1 MSTDDGRI
9 ARAVDNALRYPGA
22 AYRLLFAVVVGFFL
36 VFAGFPIYWL
46 LVVAVTPTGA
56 APGLV
61 PESVTATNVLV
72 VVVGSEFLRYVFNSL
87 VIAACTTVAV
97 VVVASLAG
105 YAFGRL
111 EFPGKRALLIVTL
124 CVAYFPPVAFVIP
137 LFRLLS
143 GALEVSVFGVTA
155 TSPDL
160 FNTPAG
166 PGIPLTGLTMP
177 LAIFILTTF
186 FERIPDTLEDAARVE
201 GTTRLGA
208 LVRVIVPLSRPGIA
222 TAAVLTFL
230 QVYTEFFFS
239 LLMTNG
245 DPQDWAPIVPVI
257 RGLRNANASFAAAAA
272 VIALVPVVL
281 LLALADDHVVAGLT
295 AGYR

>member
-1 MSTDDGRI
+1 MATDDGRI
-9 ARAVDNALRYPGA
+9 ARATDNAIRYPTA
-22 AYRLLFAVVVGFFL
+22 VYRLLFVVATGFFL
-36 VFAGFPIYWL
+36 LFALFPLYWL
-46 LVVAVTPTGA
+46 LVVSVTPTGTSPA
-56 APGLV
+56 LV
-61 PESVTATNVLV
+61 PAAATPANYLAVAAA
-72 VVVGSEFLRYVFNSL
+72 EFLRYVFNSL
-87 VIAACTTVAV
+87 VIAGSTTVVV
-97 VVVASLAG
+97 VVVAALAG

-111 EFPGKRALLIVTL
+111 EFPGKRVLLLITL

-143 GALEVSVFGVTA
+143 GALSWSAFGVTLA
-155 TSPDL
+155 SPDL

-166 PGIPLTGLTMP
+166 PGVPLTGLTMP
-177 LAIFILTTF
+177 LAIFVLTTF
-186 FERIPDTLEDAARVE
+186 FDRIPDTLEDAARVE

-245 DPQDWAPIVPVI
+245 DPGDWAPIVPPL
-257 RGLRNANASFAAAAA
+257 RGLAPADASFAAAAA
-272 VIALVPVVL
+272 VTALLPVIL
-281 LLALADDHVVAGLT
+281 LLALADDHIVAGLT
-295 AGYR
+295 TGYR

>member
-1 MSTDDGRI
+1 MI
-9 ARAVDNALRYPGA
+9 A
-22 AYRLLFAVVVGFFL
+22 
-36 VFAGFPIYWL
+36 
-46 LVVAVTPTGA
+46 
-56 APGLV
+56 
-61 PESVTATNVLV
+61 
-72 VVVGSEFLRYVFNSL
+72 
-87 VIAACTTVAV
+87 
-97 VVVASLAG
+97 
-105 YAFGRL
+105 
-111 EFPGKRALLIVTL
+111 TL

-166 PGIPLTGLTMP
+166 PGIPLSGLTMP
-177 LAIFILTTF
+177 LAIFVLTTF
-186 FERIPDTLEDAARVE
+186 FARIPDTLEDAARVE

-245 DPQDWAPIVPVI
+245 DPQDWAPIVPVL
-257 RGLRNANASFAAAAA
+257 RGLRVANASFAAAAA
-272 VIALVPVVL
+272 LVALVPVVV

-295 AGYR
+295 EGYR

>member
-1 MSTDDGRI
+1 MTSETGRI
-9 ARAVDNALRYPGA
+9 ARAVDNAIRHPRA
-22 AYRLLFAVVVGFFL
+22 AYRLLLAVAVGFFL
-36 VFAGFPIYWL
+36 VFAAFPLYWL
-46 LVVAVTPTGA
+46 VVVAVTPTGV

-61 PESVTATNVLV
+61 PEAVTAANLVGVLV
-72 VVVGSEFLRYVFNSL
+72 GSSFPRYVFNSI
-87 VIAACTTVAV
+87 VIAASTTVV
-97 VVVASLAG
+97 VVCVASLAG

-111 EFPGKRALLIVTL
+111 EFRGKRWLLIATL

-166 PGIPLTGLTMP
+166 PGIPLSGLTMP
-177 LAIFILTTF
+177 LAIFVLTTF
-186 FERIPDTLEDAARVE
+186 FARIPDTLEDAARVE

-245 DPQDWAPIVPVI
+245 DPQDWAPIVPVL
-257 RGLRNANASFAAAAA
+257 RGLRVANASFAAAAA
-272 VIALVPVVL
+272 LVALVPVVV

-295 AGYR
+295 EGYR

>member
-1 MSTDDGRI
+1 MAGDGRI
-9 ARAVDNALRYPGA
+9 ARATDNAIRYPTA
-22 AYRLLFAVVVGFFL
+22 TYRLLLGVSVGFFL
-36 VFAGFPIYWL
+36 LFAGFPLYWL
-46 LVVAVTPTGA
+46 LVVAVTPTGV
-56 APGLV
+56 APDLI
-61 PESVTATNVLV
+61 PEAVTASNFLV
-72 VVVGSEFLRYVFNSL
+72 VAGSGFLRYVFNSL
-87 VIAACTTVAV
+87 VIAASTTVV
-97 VVVASLAG
+97 VVSVASLAG

-111 EFPGKRALLIVTL
+111 AFRGKRALLIATL

-143 GALEVSVFGVTA
+143 GALSVSVFGVTA

-166 PGIPLTGLTMP
+166 PAVPLSGLTMP
-177 LAIFILTTF
+177 LAIFVLTTF

-245 DPQDWAPIVPVI
+245 DPQDWAPIVPAL
-257 RGLRNANASFAAAAA
+257 RGLRTANASFAAAAA
-272 VIALVPVVL
+272 VTALVPVAL

-295 AGYR
+295 EGYR

>member
-1 MSTDDGRI
+1 MATDDGRI
-9 ARAVDNALRYPGA
+9 ARAVDNAIRHPRA
-22 AYRLLFAVVVGFFL
+22 AYRLLLAVAVGFFL
-36 VFAGFPIYWL
+36 VFAGFPLYWL
-46 LVVAVTPTGA
+46 LVVAVTPTGT
-56 APGLV
+56 APALV
-61 PESVTATNVLV
+61 PEAVTHTNFLA
-72 VVVGSEFLRYVFNSL
+72 VVGSGFLRYVFNSL
-87 VIAACTTVAV
+87 VIASTTTVV
-97 VVVASLAG
+97 VVCVASLAG

-111 EFPGKRALLIVTL
+111 EFRGKRWLLIATL

-143 GALEVSVFGVTA
+143 GALSVSVFGITA
-155 TSPDL
+155 SSPDL

-166 PGIPLTGLTMP
+166 PGIPLSGLTMP
-177 LAIFILTTF
+177 LAIFVLTTF

-245 DPQDWAPIVPVI
+245 DPQDWAPIVPI
-257 RGLRNANASFAAAAA
+257 LRGLRSANASFAAAAA
-272 VIALVPVVL
+272 VVALVPVVV

-295 AGYR
+295 EGYR